1 MERKIARDKGILFY
15 YYVSQMQKKQFVMKG
30 LFFGLFGI
38 VAFAGSVFAQSAP
51 GEWVQLTPLVG
62 KPVGVTVTAP
72 STSMP
77 SLTIPST
84 ACSKKADEDMKNAV
98 LWQIECKKKNS
109 VTACNKQYDEQKAM
123 IVDTQIACTAAAACT
138 ACKTN
143 FCAKETVSCDMAKT
157 AAACQSECGTKGTA
171 GTAGSSMWITINSTC
186 LKNWQCGFNIYEFLW
201 FEGKSNDPT
210 VFVQDILLSASFF
223 IGTVITIALI
233 YSGFLFVTAG
243 ISGNSKNAD
252 SAKNWIKYSIIG
264 LLIVICSYSLIRL
277 VQYIAKGL

>member
-15 YYVSQMQKKQFVMKG
+15 YYFSQMQKKQFVMKG

-38 VAFAGSVFAQSAP
+38 ISFSSSAFAEDVAGVWIQNN
-51 GEWVQLTPLVG
+51 TPITA
-62 KPVGVTVTAP
+62 KTVGVPVTSP
-72 STSMP
+72 SPTLPTSIN
-77 SLTIPST
+77 IPST

-157 AAACQSECGTKGTA
+157 AAACQSECGTNESAWGV
-171 GTAGSSMWITINSTC
+171 GSTRGITINPEC
-186 LKNWQCGFNIYEFLW
+186 LKNWQCGFNIYELL
-201 FEGKSNDPT
+201 GINRNTSAT
-210 VFVQDILLSASFF
+210 LFVQDILLSATFF

-233 YSGFLFVTAG
+233 YSGIMFIMAG
-243 ISGNSKNAD
+243 ATGKDPSN
-252 SAKNWIKYSIIG
+252 AKNGIKYSIIG
-264 LLIVICSYSLIRL
+264 LLIVITSYSLIRL
-277 VQYIAKGL
+277 IQYIAKGL